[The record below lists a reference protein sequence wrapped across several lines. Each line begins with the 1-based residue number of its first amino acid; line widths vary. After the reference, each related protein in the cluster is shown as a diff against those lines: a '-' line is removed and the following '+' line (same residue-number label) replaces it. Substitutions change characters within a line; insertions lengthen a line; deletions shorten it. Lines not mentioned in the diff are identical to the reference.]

1 MRRYGLSVCLTVA
14 LAAGLVWS
22 ASQASAEPCA
32 VGVNVHNHAWI
43 VLKHKR
49 LAQCSA
55 GPGCKCVSCYNLD
68 GSVSATCYPLV
79 AAIPGSGR

>member
-1 MRRYGLSVCLTVA
+1 MRRHRLSVCLA
-14 LAAGLVWS
+14 LALTVGLIYS
-22 ASQASAEPCA
+22 ASQALAEPCA

-49 LAQCSA
+49 LAQCNS

-68 GSVSATCYPLV
+68 GSVASACYPLV
-79 AAIPGSGR
+79 ASIPR

>member
-1 MRRYGLSVCLTVA
+1 
-14 LAAGLVWS
+14 
-22 ASQASAEPCA
+22 
-32 VGVNVHNHAWI
+32 VNVHNHAWI

-79 AAIPGSGR
+79 AAIPGPGR